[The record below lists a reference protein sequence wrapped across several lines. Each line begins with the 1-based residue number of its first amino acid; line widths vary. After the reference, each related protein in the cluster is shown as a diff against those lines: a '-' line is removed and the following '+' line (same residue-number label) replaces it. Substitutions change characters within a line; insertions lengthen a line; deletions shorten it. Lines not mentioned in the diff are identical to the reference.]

1 MSARTLAL
9 AIPLLCLT
17 LAVPGHAQQSQAPPS
32 VAALLASKLQQN
44 LRQIAAS
51 LDGAMGIYAENLQ
64 TGQTFAVNADTV
76 FPQGSSIKI
85 PILITLMRQDQLG
98 KLHLN
103 DRITIRS
110 SDLVGG
116 SGVLQDF
123 GDGTSSI
130 SLRDLAALMIVLSD
144 NSATN
149 ILIDRIGMANVNAEI
164 RRAGLVH
171 TRLAREMMDIAAE
184 RASRENVSTPREM
197 ATLVAKLERGKLL
210 DASHTAFALH
220 LLEDY
225 KQTPLRDAI
234 PAGILVA
241 DKPGGLPDVACDT
254 GVVFVPG
261 APYVLSVM
269 TTYDARDRAGN
280 QAITAVSRAVF
291 SYFDRLASS
300 NAYGNKVR

>member
-1 MSARTLAL
+1 MTARSLAL
-9 AIPLLCLT
+9 AIPLVCLS
-17 LAVPGHAQQSQAPPS
+17 LAVPAHAQHKPAPPAA
-32 VAALLASKLQQN
+32 AALLGAKLEQN
-44 LRQIAAS
+44 LRQIAAN
-51 LDGAMGIYAENLQ
+51 LDGVMGIYAENLQ
-64 TGQTFAVNADTV
+64 TGQSFRVNADRV

-85 PILITLMRQDQLG
+85 PILITLLRQAQLG
-98 KLHLN
+98 KLNLN
-103 DRITIRS
+103 DRVTIRRA
-110 SDLVGG
+110 DLVGG

-130 SLRDLAALMIVLSD
+130 ALRDLAVLMVVLSD

-149 ILIDRIGMANVNAEI
+149 ILIDRVGMASVNAEI

-171 TRLAREMMDIAAE
+171 TRLARKMMDFAAE

-197 ATLVAKLERGKLL
+197 ATLVAKLDRGQLL
-210 DASHTAFALH
+210 DASHTAFVLH

-225 KQTPLRDAI
+225 KQTPLRDAL
-234 PAGILVA
+234 PANILVA
-241 DKPGGLPDVACDT
+241 DKPGSLPGVECDS

-269 TTYDARDRAGN
+269 TTYDADNHAAD

-300 NAYGNKVR
+300 NAFGNKVR